1 MIAVVQTLY
10 RWKLFLI
17 FKACCLLLYFF
28 RPNCFQI
35 VVQHFSEEQY
45 IFYFAGEATEQ
56 AQVNGESALYCHRK
70 WSNKAETHTHSYKC
84 FYTHTFIFLR
94 AEGCFSKR
102 TRISTSLSTFVE
114 LNRLVFF
121 PFVFCQIRVQIYSII
136 YFIFHVSL
144 SKVEVRMLGREKQ
157 EGRKELTYILHHLS
171 NPLNQR

>member
-1 MIAVVQTLY
+1 MY

-70 WSNKAETHTHSYKC
+70 WSNKVDA
-84 FYTHTFIFLR
+84 YTFL
-94 AEGCFSKR
+94 EMFLY
-102 TRISTSLSTFVE
+102 T
-114 LNRLVFF
+114 
-121 PFVFCQIRVQIYSII
+121 YI
-136 YFIFHVSL
+136 YFSE
-144 SKVEVRMLGREKQ
+144 S
-157 EGRKELTYILHHLS
+157 
-171 NPLNQR
+171 

>member
-17 FKACCLLLYFF
+17 VKAFCLLLYFF

-56 AQVNGESALYCHRK
+56 AQVNRESALYCHRK
-70 WSNKAETHTHSYKC
+70 WSNKAETHTHSQKY

-94 AEGCFSKR
+94 AEGASLKEQGFQHRYLLSQNSTDWYSFHLSSARSECKFIPLFILSFMYHCLKWKLECWEEKSRKEGKSLR
-102 TRISTSLSTFVE
+102 TY
-114 LNRLVFF
+114 
-121 PFVFCQIRVQIYSII
+121 CII
-136 YFIFHVSL
+136 Y
-144 SKVEVRMLGREKQ
+144 Q
-157 EGRKELTYILHHLS
+157 T
-171 NPLNQR
+171 P